1 MRRSTTSIPTT
12 LIVLEA
18 WFRSERSLACLI
30 NSTVRSS
37 WYSTEKRSPSASC
50 KEVALLKV
58 NMPTKAMV
66 AKDMVDKC
74 LMTTI
79 SITYSSRLRC
89 QI

>member
-30 NSTVRSS
+30 SSTVRSS
-37 WYSTEKRSPSASC
+37 WYSTEKRSLSALC
-50 KEVALLKV
+50 KEVALLKA
-58 NMPTKAMV
+58 NMPKAMV

-74 LMTTI
+74 LMTII
-79 SITYSSRLRC
+79 SITFSSRLRC